1 MLAAGVVAGS
11 VAYRRR
17 AAGRSERVELYA
29 EDGAMALLPAGTPEA
44 ERLLERAREV
54 LALAP

>member
-1 MLAAGVVAGS
+1 VLAAGVVAGS
-11 VAYRRR
+11 IAYRRR

-29 EDGAMALLPAGTPEA
+29 ENGAMALLAAGTPEA
-44 ERLLERAREV
+44 ERLLGRAREM